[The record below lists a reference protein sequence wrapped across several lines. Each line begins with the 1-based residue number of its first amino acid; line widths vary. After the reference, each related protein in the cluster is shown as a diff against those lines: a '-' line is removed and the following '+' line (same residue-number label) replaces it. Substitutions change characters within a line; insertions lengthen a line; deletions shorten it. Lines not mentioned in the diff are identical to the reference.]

1 MQILQWFPET
11 ISDDSPV
18 CIWNNRWIDKLTRN
32 WNWHRVTACQYMFIL
47 CQWIFLGKHAIYVAN
62 KFSMLLDSNKRLLM
76 CEVNT
81 THFSIS
87 FNVIKLIAPFLDSM
101 KYCLNGQK
109 ELYWVYLREHVSEL
123 VKRLYFGLI
132 SLL

>member
-1 MQILQWFPET
+1 
-11 ISDDSPV
+11 
-18 CIWNNRWIDKLTRN
+18 
-32 WNWHRVTACQYMFIL
+32 
-47 CQWIFLGKHAIYVAN
+47 
-62 KFSMLLDSNKRLLM
+62 MLLGSNNRLLM
-76 CEVNT
+76 FEVNT
-81 THFSIS
+81 AHFSIS

-109 ELYWVYLREHVSEL
+109 ELYWLYLREHVSEL